1 MSVHGVFRH
10 RRRLSTLKTYRML
23 FIPNSSSH
31 IYDLLLFQYK
41 NIILNIKK
49 KILSCLKSRPFLV
62 NLVLSLF
69 STEISFDS
77 FLSCYLL
84 CLYHFWQTH
93 KQKYTHIYSIYVV
106 QCIII
111 YIFFLEKIKGINVI
125 TLSFSPNSIS
135 PLALLW
141 KYLHSFFSLFCYSNE
156 SPSPVP
162 V

>member
-41 NIILNIKK
+41 NIILNIKR

-77 FLSCYLL
+77 FLSHLPLNILWLKFFHRQKGRMRIGEKDRRVLL
-84 CLYHFWQTH
+84 HFTQRT
-93 KQKYTHIYSIYVV
+93 
-106 QCIII
+106 
-111 YIFFLEKIKGINVI
+111 
-125 TLSFSPNSIS
+125 TL
-135 PLALLW
+135 
-141 KYLHSFFSLFCYSNE
+141 
-156 SPSPVP
+156 PSAVH
-162 V
+162 VE

>member
-1 MSVHGVFRH
+1 MSIHGVFRH
-10 RRRLSTLKTYRML
+10 RRRLSTLKTSRIL

-41 NIILNIKK
+41 NIILNIKR

-93 KQKYTHIYSIYVV
+93 KHKYTHIYYIYVV
-106 QCIII
+106 QRIII
-111 YIFFLEKIKGINVI
+111 YIFFLKK
-125 TLSFSPNSIS
+125 
-135 PLALLW
+135 
-141 KYLHSFFSLFCYSNE
+141 
-156 SPSPVP
+156 
-162 V
+162 